1 MLPVP
6 LKFLCSEYPQ
16 NFKTKITSSLAFEV
30 FFHPHMVSKMRADTS
45 LEETEVTFLMN
56 ILK

>member
-1 MLPVP
+1 M
-6 LKFLCSEYPQ
+6 FGYPQ